1 MEVTNAHI
9 HVLPKLDCQGA
20 KTAKDSS
27 KRFQAS
33 QSMAGKLGGKLL
45 SAYVTTGR
53 CTDLGDAE
61 WRGDDKVRERHLWF
75 WQCAYDDGARLHA
88 R

>member
-1 MEVTNAHI
+1 
-9 HVLPKLDCQGA
+9 
-20 KTAKDSS
+20 
-27 KRFQAS
+27 
-33 QSMAGKLGGKLL
+33 MAGKLGGKLL